1 MAEGVACVD
10 GNGSFDNQNRRSCT
24 YRVRVDLQDRLARL
38 LYRHGQSLK
47 SPQRN
52 PTGGYRYP
60 LKHSESVKF
69 QVRTWNI
76 PESECF
82 NNRASFGVETSGR
95 FLSSVHV
102 DTAALLAWGDS
113 EREGEGEGRGEESG
127 TEKGQ
132 KERDRVGEER
142 GGQIRIM
149 GEGR

>member
-102 DTAALLAWGDS
+102 DTAALLACLED
-113 EREGEGEGRGEESG
+113 RLVLGRRSFVGFG
-127 TEKGQ
+127 YQ
-132 KERDRVGEER
+132 KNHFHQHRQRPQPFE
-142 GGQIRIM
+142 
-149 GEGR
+149 